1 MPAKTP
7 APVHP
12 VHDALNQARRI
23 VWAENDTLIDDAGHR
38 LIDMFSANGA
48 ALLGHAHPG
57 IAAAIKAQ
65 LDGVWL
71 TGGLLTPAHDQAR
84 AALEALLPASL
95 GLAGFY
101 TTGMEAAEFAMR
113 MARVHTGRTDFV
125 GFSCAMHGK
134 SAATAA
140 LNWDNAQ
147 TLPHVH
153 RLASPGPVL
162 QAEVLAQVAQC
173 LQAHPVAAVF
183 MEPVMGTGGG
193 YVASA
198 DFCDQLIS
206 LCHANGALLVMDEI
220 LTGFYR
226 TGPLWTFMTLRELPD
241 MVLLGKAM
249 ANAFPASAVVARR
262 DIRCTPAM
270 LPGSTYAGNPLAA
283 TAISATLRALS
294 LLDMTALVGAIGR
307 TVQGSLSDIP
317 GVVLRGRGA
326 LWMIEMASPQ
336 QARQLAET
344 LYARGVFISY
354 TGKYLRVLPSA
365 TIEPDNLTHAC
376 QLLRTLLLECAHA

>member
-1 MPAKTP
+1 MS
-7 APVHP
+7 VHTRRS
-12 VHDALNQARRI
+12 DLALAGNELARI
-23 VWAENDTLIDDAGHR
+23 VSATHDTLTDASGHR
-38 LIDMFSANGA
+38 LIDLFSANGA
-48 ALLGHAHPG
+48 AFLGHAHPG

-71 TGGLLTPAHDQAR
+71 TGGLPTPAHDQAK

-140 LNWDNAQ
+140 LSWDNAQ
-147 TLPHVH
+147 ALPHVH
-153 RLASPGPVL
+153 RLASPGPGM

-173 LQAHPVAAVF
+173 LRTHPVAAVF
-183 MEPVMGTGGG
+183 IEPVMGTGGG
-193 YVASA
+193 YIASA
-198 DFCDQLIS
+198 DFCDQLVS

-226 TGPLWTFMTLRELPD
+226 TGPLWAFLDLRELPD
-241 MVLLGKAM
+241 MVLLGKAL

-262 DIRCTPAM
+262 DVRCTPAM

-294 LLDMTALVGAIGR
+294 LTDVSALVGEISR
-307 TVQGSLSDIP
+307 IVQASLSDIP

-326 LWMIEMASPQ
+326 LWMIEMASLE

-344 LYARGVFISY
+344 LYTSGVFISY
-354 TGKYLRVLPSA
+354 TGKYLRLLPSA
-365 TIEPDNLTHAC
+365 TIAPENLTKAC
-376 QLLRTLLLECAHA
+376 QLLRALLLECAHE

>member
-1 MPAKTP
+1 MS
-7 APVHP
+7 VHNLRS
-12 VHDALNQARRI
+12 DLALAGTELARI
-23 VWAENDTLIDDAGHR
+23 VSATHDTLTDARGHR
-38 LIDMFSANGA
+38 LIDLFSANGA
-48 ALLGHAHPG
+48 ALLGHVHPG

-71 TGGLLTPAHDQAR
+71 TGGLPTPAHDQAK
-84 AALEALLPASL
+84 AALEALLPATL
-95 GLAGFY
+95 ALAGFY

-113 MARVHTGRTDFV
+113 MAREHTGRTDFV

-140 LNWDNAQ
+140 LSWDNAQ
-147 TLPHVH
+147 ALPHIH
-153 RLASPGPVL
+153 RLPWPGPGL
-162 QAEVLAQVAQC
+162 QAQVLAQVAQC
-173 LQAHPVAAVF
+173 LRTHPVAAVF

-193 YVASA
+193 YVAAA
-198 DFCDQLIS
+198 DFCDQLMA

-226 TGPLWTFMTLRELPD
+226 TGPLWAFLDLRELPD
-241 MVLLGKAM
+241 MVLLGKAL

-294 LLDMTALVGAIGR
+294 QTDVPALTGEISR
-307 TVQGSLSDIP
+307 IVQACLSDIP

-354 TGKYLRVLPSA
+354 TGKYLRLLPSA
-365 TIEPDNLTHAC
+365 TIEPENLTRAC
-376 QLLRTLLLECAHA
+376 QLLRALLLECVHA

>member
-1 MPAKTP
+1 
-7 APVHP
+7 
-12 VHDALNQARRI
+12 
-23 VWAENDTLIDDAGHR
+23 
-38 LIDMFSANGA
+38 
-48 ALLGHAHPG
+48 
-57 IAAAIKAQ
+57 
-65 LDGVWL
+65 
-71 TGGLLTPAHDQAR
+71 
-84 AALEALLPASL
+84 
-95 GLAGFY
+95 
-101 TTGMEAAEFAMR
+101 
-113 MARVHTGRTDFV
+113 
-125 GFSCAMHGK
+125 
-134 SAATAA
+134 
-140 LNWDNAQ
+140 
-147 TLPHVH
+147 
-153 RLASPGPVL
+153 
-162 QAEVLAQVAQC
+162 
-173 LQAHPVAAVF
+173 
-183 MEPVMGTGGG
+183 MGTGGG

>member
-1 MPAKTP
+1 MNGYSRGS
-7 APVHP
+7 
-12 VHDALNQARRI
+12 DLALAGTELARI
-23 VWAENDTLIDDAGHR
+23 VSATHDTLTDASGHR
-38 LIDMFSANGA
+38 LIDLFSANGA
-48 ALLGHAHPG
+48 ALLGHAHPD

-71 TGGLLTPAHDQAR
+71 TGGLPTPAHDQAKD
-84 AALEALLPASL
+84 ALEALLPASL
-95 GLAGFY
+95 GLACFY

-125 GFSCAMHGK
+125 GFSHAMHGK

-140 LNWDNAQ
+140 LSWDNAQ

-153 RLASPGPVL
+153 RLASPGPGM

-173 LQAHPVAAVF
+173 LQSHPVAAVF
-183 MEPVMGTGGG
+183 IEPVMGTGGG
-193 YVASA
+193 YVVSA
-198 DFCDQLIS
+198 DFCDQLIA

-226 TGPLWTFMTLRELPD
+226 TGPLWTFMDLGELPD
-241 MVLLGKAM
+241 MVLLGKAL
-249 ANAFPASAVVARR
+249 ANAYPASAVVARR

-294 LLDMTALVGAIGR
+294 LLDMAALVGEISRIVRAN
-307 TVQGSLSDIP
+307 LSDIP

-326 LWMIEMASPQ
+326 LWMIEMPSQ
-336 QARQLAET
+336 LQARQLAET
-344 LYARGVFISY
+344 IYARGVFLSY
-354 TGKYLRVLPSA
+354 TGKYLRLLPSA
-365 TIEPDNLTHAC
+365 TIEPANLIHAC
-376 QLLRTLLLECAHA
+376 KLLRSLLLECAHA